1 MFSSFPMPQRGGEE
15 SYCDLYL
22 NLVFTII
29 LTRLGTWDQPQSEV
43 SISPLISYQVQSVCL
58 FIYLVVYYLPKKFN

>member
-15 SYCDLYL
+15 SYCYLYL

-43 SISPLISYQVQSVCL
+43 SIMISYQVQSVCL
-58 FIYLVVYYLPKKFN
+58 FIYLVGYYLPKKFN